1 MNDYNNI
8 VSKDQ
13 ALNLGIDFDG
23 VIHNDFNGFYDGTIY
38 GEPIPGALDALKAL
52 SKHFRIIIFTAKA
65 KPDRPLINGMSGSE
79 LVEQWLLK
87 HNVLSCVAE
96 ITSEKP
102 RAFLYIDDKGY
113 RFENWNQTLKFIEQL
128 NEIQR

>member
-1 MNDYNNI
+1 MNDYNRK
-8 VSKDQ
+8 VSEDQ

-23 VIHNDFNGFYDGTIY
+23 VIHDDSKGFHDGTIY
-38 GEPIPGALDALKAL
+38 GEPIPGALDALKTL

-87 HNVLSCVAE
+87 HDVLTYVAE

-102 RAFLYIDDKGY
+102 RALVYIDDKGY
-113 RFENWNQTLKFIEQL
+113 RFENWKSTLSFIKSL
-128 NEIQR
+128 NEI

>member
-1 MNDYNNI
+1 MNDYNSV

-23 VIHNDFNGFYDGTIY
+23 VIHDDSKGFHDGTIY
-38 GEPIPGALDALKAL
+38 GEPIPGALDALKTL

-79 LVEQWLLK
+79 LVEEWLLK
-87 HNVLSCVAE
+87 YDVLKHVAE

-102 RAFLYIDDKGY
+102 RALLYIDDKGY
-113 RFENWNQTLKFIEQL
+113 RFENWKSTLSFIKSL
-128 NEIQR
+128 NEI